1 VLFVGSSGREVC
13 LSQTERGGET
23 GREGGRERGS
33 EGEREGGREVGRER
47 DREGE
52 REKVREGERASERER
67 DTHARTLGRE
77 TQPVWQDEEQ
87 REGHGGEPHKP
98 CGPQQTP
105 EGRTSRGLRCVER
118 HGRW

>member
-1 VLFVGSSGREVC
+1 MLFVGSSGREVC

-67 DTHARTLGRE
+67 DTHARTLGR
-77 TQPVWQDEEQ
+77 
-87 REGHGGEPHKP
+87 GHKRNL
-98 CGPQQTP
+98 C
-105 EGRTSRGLRCVER
+105 GRTKSSEKGMEVNHTSHAVLSKLRRVEHRG
-118 HGRW
+118 G